1 MSETEKLTEM
11 LTPDPIEVP
20 GKPTSADMVA
30 VTSGGIEIQNLDE
43 LMKFSRM
50 LVADGAAPKN
60 WSAGQVAIAIQS
72 GLQVGL
78 GLLGGIQQGA
88 VINGIFS
95 WRGQAAVA
103 LIQNSG
109 KCKRG
114 SLEFGCRGEGDQRVG
129 YARAWRVGYAAPVER
144 TFSVSDA
151 RRAGL
156 WTKSGPWHDYPDRQ
170 LAWRAVGFLA
180 RDIFPD
186 VLGGFPLAEEA
197 VDFEEL
203 EPQRS
208 EEGARPELLSPP
220 AHDPLMD
227 AIEGKVVA
235 PKNPIGE
242 NADDLSVET
251 TGQSDG
257 GTVVEAELVPE
268 VTASP
273 TEAEQP
279 SLLEPEDKCRH
290 GLVLSVQCVDCDD
303 EEAAIAAEKAES
315 WSR

>member
-1 MSETEKLTEM
+1 MTEETQTI
-11 LTPDPIEVP
+11 TPDAIDKPKEIAAPKEKVNAAAMVP
-20 GKPTSADMVA
+20 
-30 VTSGGIEIQNLDE
+30 VTSGGIAIRNLDE

-50 LVADGAAPKN
+50 LVADGAAPKR

-109 KCKRG
+109 KCKPG
-114 SLEFGCRGEGDQRVG
+114 SLEFGCRGEGDEGVG
-129 YARAWRVGYAAPVER
+129 YARAWRVGYSAPAER
-144 TFSVSDA
+144 TFSVNDA

-156 WTKSGPWHDYPDRQ
+156 WGKDGPWQEYPDRQ

-180 RDIFPD
+180 RDVFPD

-197 VDFEEL
+197 VDFEKEA
-203 EPQRS
+203 PPAR
-208 EEGARPELLSPP
+208 GARPELPPPTSP
-220 AHDPLMD
+220 DPLMA
-227 AIEGKVVA
+227 AIAGKS
-235 PKNPIGE
+235 E
-242 NADDLSVET
+242 
-251 TGQSDG
+251 
-257 GTVVEAELVPE
+257 VVEAELVPE
-268 VTASP
+268 VPAPP

-279 SLLEPEDKCRH
+279 SLEPEDKCEH
-290 GLVLSVQCVDCDD
+290 GVVLSVTCVDCSDQ
-303 EEAAIAAEKAES
+303 EAAIADERAS
-315 WSR
+315 T